1 MSLAAVAVRQMRKK
15 HRQQQQHNT
24 SNLESNSPTKKLKDI
39 HEVKN
44 SAKFKKMQNFK
55 KINICDV

>member
-44 SAKFKKMQNFK
+44 SAKFKKLQNFK
-55 KINICDV
+55 KK